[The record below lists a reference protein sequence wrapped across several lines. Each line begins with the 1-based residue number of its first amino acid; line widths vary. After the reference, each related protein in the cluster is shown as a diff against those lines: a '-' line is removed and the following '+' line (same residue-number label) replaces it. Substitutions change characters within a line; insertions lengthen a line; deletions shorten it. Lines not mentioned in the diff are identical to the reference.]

1 MSIDFVARLI
11 GMVVFGWLGNRLGLA
26 VNVLWNAPAE
36 LNLVSFMSFVGM
48 AFGLAF
54 VPLFTTRP
62 VRFIRRS
69 VVEWPAERLLL
80 SLIGLALGLVLAL
93 LVAYPFSLLPAPFN
107 AVVPPA
113 VSILGG
119 YLGVTIFGMRSVEI
133 MDALAT
139 RFGTQARVMGL
150 SNRKL
155 LLDTSVLIDG
165 RITDIAETG
174 FVGGI
179 LIIPQFVMHELHRVA
194 DSSDALRRN
203 RGRRGLEVLNQLQ
216 RNESIP
222 VRIVDDDFEDIPA
235 VDDKLV
241 ALGLQMK
248 AAIVTNDYNLNR
260 VADAQGVAVLNINEL
275 ANAVRSIYIPGETFA
290 VRVIQEGTDPGQGV
304 GYLEDGTMVVVEN
317 GRNYMDRS
325 IPVEVTKLINRP
337 TGRMIFAV
345 PEGEKGRY

>member
-1 MSIDFVARLI
+1 MSVDFIARLM
-11 GMVVFGWLGNRLGLA
+11 GMVVFGFVGVRLGFLLNTLL
-26 VNVLWNAPAE
+26 NVPVEPSVYL
-36 LNLVSFMSFVGM
+36 FIGM

-54 VPLFTTRP
+54 VPYFTTRP
-62 VRFIRRS
+62 VRSIRRRL
-69 VVEWPAERLLL
+69 VEWPAERLLL
-80 SLIGLALGLVLAL
+80 ALVGLALGLLLAL
-93 LVAYPFSLLPAPFN
+93 LVAYPFSLLPTPLN
-107 AVVPPA
+107 TIVPPA
-113 VSILGG
+113 ISVLGG
-119 YLGVTIFGMRSVEI
+119 YLGLALFGMRATEI
-133 MDALAT
+133 LDALAT

-150 SNRKL
+150 SSRKL

-165 RITDIAETG
+165 RIADIAETG
-174 FVGGI
+174 FVGGM
-179 LIIPQFVMHELHRVA
+179 LVVPQFVMHELHRVA

-216 RNESIP
+216 RNDAIP
-222 VRIVDDDFEDIPA
+222 LNIIEDDFEDIPA

-241 ALGLQMK
+241 ALALQMR

-260 VADAQGVAVLNINEL
+260 VADAQGVTVLNINEL

-345 PEGEKGRY
+345 PEAEKSRY